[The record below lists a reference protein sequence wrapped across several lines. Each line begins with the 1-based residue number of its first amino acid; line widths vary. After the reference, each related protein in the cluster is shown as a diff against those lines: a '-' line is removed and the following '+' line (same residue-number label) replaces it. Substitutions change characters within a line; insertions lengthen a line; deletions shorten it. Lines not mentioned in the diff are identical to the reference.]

1 MAIIL
6 RYARTMTETSL
17 AALGPYVFRLEKN
30 ENGISKMEILKEPLK
45 KGKNSNKNSIQNK
58 KIIQLETLR
67 AERVDVKG
75 TPFQQ
80 KVWRA
85 TSEIPYGETRTYA
98 QIAKTIGH
106 PGAVRAVGTALGKN
120 PVCVL
125 VPCHRVVPS
134 SGGIGN
140 YAYGKRMKK
149 WLLDHEAGRIAKGE

>member
-1 MAIIL
+1 MV
-6 RYARTMTETSL
+6 ETSL

-30 ENGISKMEILKEPLK
+30 ENGISKMEIFKEPLK